1 MIFEKFLRHV
11 LNRPV
16 VYGEEFF
23 SDNWFREWETLKEV
37 LGSMIASEPRWQ
49 RILDFGCGPG
59 IMIDHL
65 NDRGIDCIGCDYS
78 TEARAL
84 YMKSYG
90 RNPQKYVRTLDE
102 LRTRDFDVLIAFDV
116 FEHMTDDE
124 ITALIGQVKR
134 IPELLL
140 NISRARGIPGHI
152 NLKPDRRWISFM
164 RNMGYGFEEG
174 RSRDLRTLYSK
185 LRPGAPDQWD
195 KNLFLFRR
203 VD

>member
-1 MIFEKFLRHV
+1 MLLERFLRRV

-16 VYGEEFF
+16 VYGEVFF
-23 SDNWFREWETLKEV
+23 RDNWFREWEALKEV

-49 RILDFGCGPG
+49 RVLDFGCGPG

-78 TEARAL
+78 AEARAL
-84 YMKSYG
+84 YMKKYG
-90 RNPQKYVRTLDE
+90 RHPQKYVRTLDE
-102 LRTRDFDVLIAFDV
+102 LSAFDFDVLMAFDV

-124 ITALIGQVKR
+124 ITALIGKMKR

-140 NISRARGIPGHI
+140 NISRTRGIPGHI

-164 RNMGYGFEEG
+164 RDLGYAFEEE
-174 RSRDLRTLYSK
+174 RSREFRGLYAK
-185 LRPGAPDQWD
+185 LRPDVPDQWN
-195 KNLFLFRR
+195 KNLFLFRH

>member
-1 MIFEKFLRHV
+1 MMFEKFLRRL

-23 SDNWFREWETLKEV
+23 KDSWFREWEALKDV
-37 LGSMIASEPRWQ
+37 LGSMIANESRW
-49 RILDFGCGPG
+49 RRVLDFGCGPG

-78 TEARAL
+78 AEARAL
-84 YMKSYG
+84 YMKRYG
-90 RNPQKYVRTLDE
+90 RHQHNYVRTLDE
-102 LRTRDFDVLIAFDV
+102 LSTRDFDVLMAFDV
-116 FEHMTDDE
+116 FEHMTDEE

-140 NISRARGIPGHI
+140 NISRTRGIPGHI
-152 NLKPDRRWISFM
+152 NLKSDRRWISFM
-164 RNMGYGFEEG
+164 RDLGYGFEEE
-174 RSRDLRTLYSK
+174 RSRNLRSLYAK